1 METVIWIAQ
10 VVLATVFASAG
21 GLKLTQSREKLVSLG
36 QGWVEDVDDRQ
47 VKSIGVLEI
56 LTAIGLILPAAL
68 DIAPTLTAVAAVGA
82 VLLMVGAATTHVR
95 RREFDRLPLNVA
107 LGALAVFV
115 AAMRFGPHSL

>member
-1 METVIWIAQ
+1 
-10 VVLATVFASAG
+10 
-21 GLKLTQSREKLVSLG
+21 
-36 QGWVEDVDDRQ
+36 

-68 DIAPTLTAVAAVGA
+68 DIVPTLTAVAAVGA
-82 VLLMVGAATTHVR
+82 VLLMVGAAATHVR

-107 LGALAVFV
+107 LAALALFA

>member
-1 METVIWIAQ
+1 
-10 VVLATVFASAG
+10 
-21 GLKLTQSREKLVSLG
+21 
-36 QGWVEDVDDRQ
+36 

-68 DIAPTLTAVAAVGA
+68 GIPPTLTAVAAVGA
-82 VLLMVGAATTHVR
+82 VLHMVGAAATHVR

-107 LGALAVFV
+107 RAALAVFV

>member
-47 VKSIGVLEI
+47 VKSIG
-56 LTAIGLILPAAL
+56 AL

>member
-21 GLKLTQSREKLVSLG
+21 GLKLTQPREKLVSLG
-36 QGWVEDVDDRQ
+36 QGWVRPTARRDPQ
-47 VKSIGVLEI
+47 VE
-56 LTAIGLILPAAL
+56 ACAAL

-107 LGALAVFV
+107 LAALAVFV